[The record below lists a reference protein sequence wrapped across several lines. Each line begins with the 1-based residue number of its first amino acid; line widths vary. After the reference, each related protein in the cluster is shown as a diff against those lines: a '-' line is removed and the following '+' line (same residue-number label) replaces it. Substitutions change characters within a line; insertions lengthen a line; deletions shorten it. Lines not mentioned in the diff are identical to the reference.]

1 MLEALSS
8 LSSDVI
14 SEPGRVS
21 RRESYVGTDNE
32 FKYAGRHA
40 ERNGNGA
47 AREEMRNRQQGR
59 FTETPWQQRP
69 RANVKRALNR

>member
-1 MLEALSS
+1 MTSFY
-8 LSSDVI
+8 
-14 SEPGRVS
+14 GRVAFHGE
-21 RRESYVGTDNE
+21 RELRGADNE

-40 ERNGNGA
+40 ERNGDGA